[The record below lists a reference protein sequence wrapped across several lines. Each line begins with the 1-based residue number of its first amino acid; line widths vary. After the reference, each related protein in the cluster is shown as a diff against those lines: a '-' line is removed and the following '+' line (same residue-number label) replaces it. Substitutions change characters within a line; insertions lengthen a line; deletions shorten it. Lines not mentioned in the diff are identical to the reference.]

1 MFAATVS
8 RPGPA
13 ERARAHKAQAH
24 NAPRATAQHPQ
35 GPDGERTSGLISG
48 RNLKEN
54 VMPNA
59 ATQSEQMSDPIE
71 RVPNRGRRL
80 TEVFD
85 CLRADIGR
93 VEEPQFKAM
102 FETAAEVL

>member
-24 NAPRATAQHPQ
+24 NAPRATAPHPQ

-71 RVPNRGRRL
+71 RVRNMSERL
-80 TEVFD
+80 TEVID
-85 CLRADIGR
+85 CTRAPTGR
-93 VEEPQFKAM
+93 VVEPQFKPM
-102 FETAAEVL
+102 FETAA